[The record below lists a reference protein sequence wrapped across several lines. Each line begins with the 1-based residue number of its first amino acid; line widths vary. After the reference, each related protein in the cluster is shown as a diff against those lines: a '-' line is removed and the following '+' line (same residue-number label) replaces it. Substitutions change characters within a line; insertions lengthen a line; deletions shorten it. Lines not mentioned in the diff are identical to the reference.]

1 MKYWLMKTEPS
12 TYGIDNLEKDKVT
25 PWEGV
30 RNYQARNYMM
40 NDMTV
45 GDLVLFYHSNTE
57 EIGVVGI
64 GKVIAEAHPDT
75 TQFDPKSDYYDPKST
90 KENPRWWCVDIG
102 FVEKFDKILTLNE
115 IKSHSELSSMAV
127 AQKGSRL
134 SITPVEKKHF
144 EIIYDQH

>member
-1 MKYWLMKTEPS
+1 MNYWLMKTEPS
-12 TYGIDNLEKDKVT
+12 TYSIDDLKKDKIT
-25 PWEGV
+25 SWEGV

-40 NDMTV
+40 HDMQV
-45 GDLVLFYHSNTE
+45 DDLVLVYHSNTD

-64 GKVIAEAHPDT
+64 GKVATKAYPDK
-75 TQFDPKSDYYDPKST
+75 TQFDPQSDYYDPKST

-102 FVEKFDKILTLNE
+102 FVEKFPKILTLNK
-115 IKSHSELSSMAV
+115 IKSCPELSNMVV

-144 EIIYDQH
+144 EGIQKRC